1 MKSIHIVNG
10 NSAAG
15 TLKHVLKN
23 DKKYSTNIVYCFNDF
38 LSIGPLFQIESNIGQ
53 LKRKTYLSELIHK
66 IDSDYPLNEI
76 INDISECI
84 NFNFSDY
91 DNVIVWHGNNAPERI
106 LKLFCCKII
115 RNKKLYEVDV
125 SKLQT
130 EANIPYAVAECTP
143 ESVKILLNSSS
154 KVSQE
159 DYTKSNQ
166 KWNQITLSK
175 SKLRIYN
182 SSGNIENVPETFY
195 DQFIIEKCT
204 NEFTLALKIVGIVL
218 GESGQLIGDT
228 FITYRLLYL
237 IEAKKLKYYG
247 DLNNIKTLLVKT

>member
-15 TLKHVLKN
+15 TLKYVLKK
-23 DKKYSTNIVYCFNDF
+23 DKKDSTNIVYCFNDF
-38 LSIGPLFQIESNIGQ
+38 LSVGPLFQIESNIGQ
-53 LKRKTYLSELIHK
+53 IKRKTYLVELIHK

-76 INDISECI
+76 TNNISEFI
-84 NFNFSDY
+84 NFDFSDY
-91 DNVIVWHGNNAPERI
+91 DHIIVWYGNNAPENI
-106 LKLFCCKII
+106 LKLLCCKII
-115 RNKKLYEVDV
+115 GNKKLHEVNI

-130 EANIPYAVAECTP
+130 EETIPFAMGECTP
-143 ESVKILLNSSS
+143 EIVKILLNSSS

-159 DYTKSNQ
+159 DYNRSNQ
-166 KWNQITLSK
+166 KWNQITISE

-182 SSGNIENVPETFY
+182 SGNIENVPETFY
-195 DQFIIEKCT
+195 DPFIIEQCT

-218 GESGQLIGDT
+218 GESDQLIGDT

-237 IEAKKLKYYG
+237 IEVKRLRYYG
-247 DLNNIKTLLVKT
+247 DLNDIKTLLVKT